1 MGDFIREVKKIEN
14 RHLPKKVTYLTDLKK
29 C

>member
-1 MGDFIREVKKIEN
+1 MGDFIREAKKIEN
-14 RHLPKKVTYLTDLKK
+14 RHLSKKVNYLTDLKK

>member
-1 MGDFIREVKKIEN
+1 MGDFIREVKKTEN
-14 RHLPKKVTYLTDLKK
+14 RHLSKKVTYLTDLKK